1 MNSFEILFSHID
13 RKISL
18 SPEEKHMVFEHF
30 IPKQLAKKQYLLS
43 EGEVC
48 RNMAFVC
55 SGLLKT
61 FNVDEKGIERVSI
74 FGWEGWWLSDFSS
87 FLTGIKS
94 VSFIDALEDAELLL
108 ISKENY
114 EALTLQVPKMD
125 RFFRILYQNSIVT
138 KERRLRNS
146 ITYSASERYSEFIET
161 NPEVSNRIPQ
171 HLIASYLGIAPET
184 LSRIK
189 RKIPAGK

>member
-48 RNMAFVC
+48 GNMAFVC

-189 RKIPAGK
+189 RKIAAEK

>member
-18 SPEEKHMVFEHF
+18 SHEEKEIVFKHF

-48 RNMAFVC
+48 RNMAFVY

-114 EALTLQVPKMD
+114 EALTLRVPKMD

-189 RKIPAGK
+189 RKIAAGK

>member
-18 SPEEKHMVFEHF
+18 SHEEKEMVFKHF
-30 IPKQLAKKQYLLS
+30 TPKQLAKKQYLLS

-189 RKIPAGK
+189 RKIAAG

>member
-1 MNSFEILFSHID
+1 MNSFEMLFSHIN

-18 SPEEKHMVFEHF
+18 SHEEKEMVFKHF
-30 IPKQLAKKQYLLS
+30 IPKQLAKKQYLLN

-48 RNMAFVC
+48 KNMAFVC

-189 RKIPAGK
+189 RKIAAGK

>member
-18 SPEEKHMVFEHF
+18 SREEKEMVFKHF

-48 RNMAFVC
+48 RNLAFVC

-161 NPEVSNRIPQ
+161 NPEVSDRIPQ

-189 RKIPAGK
+189 RKIAAEK